1 VSASSWRVS
10 RDGPVTRFALASP
23 DGRQTLSP
31 EILEELQR
39 GVARAGAEGASVVV
53 VESARPGL
61 FAAGADLG
69 AIRGLT
75 PVQGYFYARRGQEA
89 LQSLSRSL
97 CVVVAEIDGA
107 CYGGAL
113 DLAMACRV
121 RIATD
126 RATFCHPG
134 PRLGI
139 VTGWGGTLFVRRSTR
154 VGTARRV
161 FRAGEVFAAETAR
174 ELGLVDEVVAEGS
187 WRRRTGE
194 IEAALVQ
201 ASRFLSFG

>member
-31 EILEELQR
+31 GILEDLQR
-39 GVARAGAEGASVVV
+39 GVARAESEGASVAV

-69 AIRGLT
+69 AIRELT
-75 PVQGYFYARRGQEA
+75 PAQGYVYARRGQEA
-89 LQSLSRSL
+89 LLSLSRSV
-97 CVVVAEIDGA
+97 CVVVVEIDGA

-121 RIATD
+121 RIATA

-134 PRLGI
+134 PRIGI

-154 VGTARRV
+154 VGVARRV
-161 FRAGEVFAAETAR
+161 FREGEVFSAETAR

-187 WRRRTGE
+187 WRNRRRE

-201 ASRFLSFG
+201 AHRLLSFG